1 MTHETEKKKRYRRNT
16 ENENTNLVQKNNNSN
31 DVTYLMSKDVSTNK
45 EQLCQSF
52 WQSVKEQKF
61 KAKKIDP
68 TPPPGFQGWLLF
80 ASRCLS

>member
-16 ENENTNLVQKNNNSN
+16 ENENTNFVQKNNNSN

-61 KAKKIDP
+61 KIKKIDP
-68 TPPPGFQGWLLF
+68 TPSPGF
-80 ASRCLS
+80 